1 MAEPEQQPGFYKL
14 GILFYI
20 FQILLLMS
28 YKCICG
34 IDNMYC
40 TVVFIIIGSKHSYS
54 GTFSGFECL
63 ISYLKYFL
71 STTLFYSS
79 PGLY

>member
-1 MAEPEQQPGFYKL
+1 MHFSDIP
-14 GILFYI
+14 
-20 FQILLLMS
+20 LMS

-34 IDNMYC
+34 IDNIYR
-40 TVVFIIIGSKHSYS
+40 VVVFIFIIIGSKHSYS
-54 GTFSGFECL
+54 GVFLGIECL

-71 STTLFYSS
+71 STTLFCSL